1 MLRGMFPSLQQPLPI
16 LFLSLFMTL
25 TPHLDGEEV
34 FGSNMNS
41 VNFLPNAIMSC
52 IGLTTSFFLLSW
64 FFLLILPI
72 VSMTCTSMGC
82 HQNIFSIS
90 S

>member
-1 MLRGMFPSLQQPLPI
+1 
-16 LFLSLFMTL
+16 
-25 TPHLDGEEV
+25 
-34 FGSNMNS
+34 
-41 VNFLPNAIMSC
+41 
-52 IGLTTSFFLLSW
+52 
-64 FFLLILPI
+64 LLILPI